1 MVSCN
6 AGPGLTSQCPTPGY
20 EMQLLPVSPE
30 LDSLLQA
37 GCLSGGCSNITLNL
51 YANYQQFDRFF
62 LPS

>member
-30 LDSLLQA
+30 QGA
-37 GCLSGGCSNITLNL
+37 GLSGGCPNIILN
-51 YANYQQFDRFF
+51 
-62 LPS
+62 